1 MSREAYEKGRCRQFA
16 HNKSREFITLIAC
29 ISALGIAIPPVLLY
43 KGVSRDLQD
52 TWVEDLEEK
61 DPFYFAFTK
70 NSWTNDAYGIEW
82 LKTVFKPY
90 TRPKRAITKRLL
102 IVDSHSSHVNL
113 VFIEYASR
121 YSIIILILPLH
132 STHRL

>member
-1 MSREAYEKGRCRQFA
+1 MSREAYKKGRYRQSA
-16 HNKSREFITLIAC
+16 YNRSREFITLIVC

-70 NSWTNDAYGIEW
+70 NSWTNNTYKIEW
-82 LKTVFKPY
+82 LKTVFKSY
-90 TRPKRAITKRLL
+90 TQPKRAITKRLL
-102 IVDSHSSHVNL
+102 IVNSYSSYVNL
-113 VFIEYASR
+113 VFIEYTSR
-121 YSIIILILPLH
+121 YGIIILILPPY
-132 STHRL
+132 STH